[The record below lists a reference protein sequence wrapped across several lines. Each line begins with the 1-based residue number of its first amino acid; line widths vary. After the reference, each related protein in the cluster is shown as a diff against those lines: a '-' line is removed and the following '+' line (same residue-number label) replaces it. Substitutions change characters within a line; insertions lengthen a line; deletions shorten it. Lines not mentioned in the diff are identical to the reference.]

1 MIGLI
6 AMVFCTQAIF
16 LILYGVLTNN
26 ILNSLEDMIWKFDEA
41 YLLAVYPNLK
51 IASLFIPAPPEIL
64 HQYEQSVQ
72 SVLEQ
77 TNDYMPD
84 LFTLLSQTPCKD
96 CPFMS

>member
-6 AMVFCTQAIF
+6 SLVFCTQAIF

-26 ILNSLEDMIWKFDEA
+26 ILNSLEDMVWKFDEA

-51 IASLFIPAPPEIL
+51 IANLFIPAPLDIL
-64 HQYEQSVQ
+64 HQYESSVQ

-77 TNDYMPD
+77 TN
-84 LFTLLSQTPCKD
+84 
-96 CPFMS
+96 